1 MWFALLLTDVAN
13 TKQILQYMM
22 NQGSQT
28 AKIKSAN

>member
-22 NQGSQT
+22 NQSSQT